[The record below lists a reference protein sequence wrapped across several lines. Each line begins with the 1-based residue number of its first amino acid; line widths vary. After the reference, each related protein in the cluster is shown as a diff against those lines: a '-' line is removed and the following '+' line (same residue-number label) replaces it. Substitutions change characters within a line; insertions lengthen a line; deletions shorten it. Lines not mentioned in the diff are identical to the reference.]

1 MPVQRLRPFPSD
13 FSLAFPLLRL
23 AFALGSILF
32 GAFAA
37 GDSQAQTTLPAKLR
51 LAIQSTGT
59 FGWELAIAS
68 AYGLDKQSGLELDV
82 TELATT
88 EAGKIALIGGG
99 ADIILSDWLWA
110 ARERSL
116 GNKLLF
122 YPHSTA
128 LGAVMAKDPAT
139 FAKPSDFI
147 GKKLGVAGGP
157 LDKSWL
163 MLQAWALRH
172 GVDLN
177 TRATI
182 VYGAPPLLAEKFS
195 QGELDAVLEFWN
207 FGARLQSQGFSR
219 AVDMADVERDLGAKG
234 RVIVTGYVFSE
245 SFAEKNAEALARFF
259 DMMAKA
265 KKLIAEDD
273 AAFAKIA
280 PKIAASIGVSDA
292 AGLAL
297 VRKAYRE
304 GIPSRP
310 LTAEESDAA
319 AIYAILARVGGEKLV
334 GSARELDPGV
344 FYRPDAESAP

>member
-1 MPVQRLRPFPSD
+1 MPDQRSRPF
-13 FSLAFPLLRL
+13 LAAFFLSFPLLRL
-23 AFALGSILF
+23 LLGAMLAGALAF
-32 GAFAA
+32 
-37 GDSQAQTTLPAKLR
+37 QAQAATPLR

-59 FGWELAIAS
+59 FGWELAIAR
-68 AYGLDKQSGLELDV
+68 AYGLDKKAGLELTT

-116 GNKLLF
+116 DNKLLF

-128 LGAVMAKDPAT
+128 LGAVIAKDAAA

-147 GKKLGVAGGP
+147 GRKLGVAGGP

-163 MLQAWALRH
+163 MLQAWALRQ

-177 TRATI
+177 SQATI
-182 VYGAPPLLAEKFS
+182 VYGAPPLLAEKFA
-195 QGELDAVLEFWN
+195 QGELDAVLEFWT
-207 FGARLQSQGFSR
+207 FGARLQSQGFAR
-219 AVDMADVERDLGAKG
+219 AVDMAAVERDLGAKG
-234 RVIVTGYVFSE
+234 PVIVTGYVFSD
-245 SFAEKNAEALARFF
+245 SFAEKNAPALARFF

-273 AAFAKIA
+273 EAFAKIA
-280 PKIAASIGVSDA
+280 PKIAAATGVSDA

-304 GIPSRP
+304 GIPTRP
-310 LTAEESDAA
+310 LAAEEADAA

-334 GSARELDPGV
+334 GSARVLDPSV
-344 FYRPDAESAP
+344 FYRPVDDSSPQK

>member
-1 MPVQRLRPFPSD
+1 MQGSKPFPS
-13 FSLAFPLLRL
+13 AFLLSVPLLRL
-23 AFALGSILF
+23 ALVLGSIVV
-32 GAFAA
+32 GAFAT
-37 GDSQAQTTLPAKLR
+37 QAHAAPRLR

-59 FGWELAIAS
+59 FGWELAIAR
-68 AYGLDKQSGLELDV
+68 AYDLDKQAGLELET

-116 GNKLLF
+116 DNKLVF

-128 LGAVMAKDPAT
+128 LGAVMAKSGAY
-139 FAKPSDFI
+139 AKPSDFI
-147 GKKLGVAGGP
+147 GAKLGVAGGP

-163 MLQAWALRH
+163 MLQAWALRQ

-177 TRATI
+177 KSATI
-182 VYGAPPLLAEKFS
+182 VYGAPPLLAEKFA
-195 QGELDAVLEFWN
+195 QGELDAVLEFWT
-207 FGARLQSQGFSR
+207 FGARLQSQGFAR
-219 AVDMADVERDLGAKG
+219 AVDMAEVERDLGAKG
-234 RVIVTGYVFSE
+234 PVIVTGYVFSE
-245 SFAEKNAEALARFF
+245 SFAKKNAAALERFF
-259 DMMAKA
+259 DMMSKA
-265 KKLIAEDD
+265 KKLIADDD

-280 PKIAASIGVSDA
+280 PKIAAATGVSDA

-297 VRKAYRE
+297 VRKAYRD

-310 LTAEESDAA
+310 IEAEETDAA

-334 GSARELDPGV
+334 GSARVLDPGV
-344 FYRPDAESAP
+344 FYRPTADVEPEK